1 MELDSGRDWRLFL
14 ASHNASQGFVP
25 PASLAGLV
33 AAPDSARGPAEFA
46 AAELSAGLA
55 FLGLPVLPGTGEEK
69 EGHAAIILDH
79 GGAPSRGPGRRR
91 GFVWRASPS
100 RIEVHGESE
109 AGLLAGV
116 YDLLAAAGLRWTAP
130 SAPASRV
137 APAAA
142 GSGAASAAAPSAQE
156 ARSAGRPIELA
167 AARGSGGAAP
177 GAVLILG
184 HGSYLGAAPAY
195 LLWAARNGYSGVFF
209 HTTEKAL
216 AYGASPLALYE
227 AMRPGLAALALRLGL
242 EVEEGGHYLSS
253 LLPRGLFRKEPE
265 LFRMRDGE
273 RKADSNFCPSNPRS
287 LELVKTAF
295 LDRVK
300 AHPEVDVFHVWPD
313 DLPGGGWCSCP
324 ACSGLSPAA
333 QSLRASLALAGVLAG
348 ERPDARLSF
357 LAYHDTEELEAALR
371 DRNLPSNLELLWAP
385 RKRSWARAYGDGDCA
400 LNKASA
406 ARFESARAAFKAA
419 GGKAATVFEYWEDA
433 ILFKLAVPP
442 LSAVMEGDLAFYGKE
457 VARIGILLTGDRLPL
472 APRPNPWLL
481 PRLLAAG
488 GRSAAVDDPAAGA
501 SAATGLMAEWCAA
514 TYGPAAPA
522 MVRYWKALEAAWAID
537 LDLEPGDS
545 DLFIPSPMTRA
556 AAEPPADWGDPWRAG
571 LERLA
576 EKRSACESLFSLLR
590 EAEAALDE
598 ARGLAEGEDGPL
610 QPAGAWLEAVE
621 SEAREYAIAEGILE
635 LDCARL
641 SAYHEAAAGQDRAAA
656 DIALIA
662 RAVLAGVRKAQK
674 AVPDPRAR
682 REGAFLLSLFYD
694 LRLSKIMRKARR
706 QPGRFLGEKAALLG
720 LAIKASRLR
729 GVWERRPRGQGPGP
743 ERGGLPVAGL
753 PLKD

>member
-14 ASHNASQGFVP
+14 ASHNAPQGFVP
-25 PASLAGLV
+25 AAGLAALV
-33 AAPDSARGPAEFA
+33 AAPDSARSPAEFA

-69 EGHAAIILDH
+69 EDHAAIILDH
-79 GGAPSRGPGRRR
+79 GEAPSRGPDRRR
-91 GFVWRASPS
+91 GFVWRASAS

-116 YDLLAAAGLRWTAP
+116 HDLLAAAGLRWAAP
-130 SAPASRV
+130 SAPATWV
-137 APAAA
+137 APATRVTAD
-142 GSGAASAAAPSAQE
+142 S
-156 ARSAGRPIELA
+156 GRPIELA
-167 AARGSGGAAP
+167 AARGSGGTGP

-184 HGSYLGAAPAY
+184 HGSYLGAAPGY

-209 HTTEKAL
+209 HTTDKAL

-227 AMRPGLAALALRLGL
+227 AMRPELAAQAHRLGL
-242 EVEEGGHYLSS
+242 EIEEGGHYLSS
-253 LLPRGLFRKEPE
+253 LLPRALFRKEPE

-273 RKADSNFCPSNPRS
+273 RRADSNFCPSNPRS
-287 LELVKTAF
+287 LELVKTVF
-295 LDRVK
+295 RDRVR
-300 AHPEVDVFHVWPD
+300 AQPEVDVFHVWPD

-333 QSLRASLALAGVLAG
+333 QSLRASLALAKVLAE

-371 DRNLPSNLELLWAP
+371 GQSLPSNLELLWAP
-385 RKRSWARAYGDGDCA
+385 RKRSWAKGYGDDACA

-406 ARFESARAAFKAA
+406 GRFESAKAAFTAA
-419 GGKAATVFEYWEDA
+419 GGRTATVFEYWEDA

-442 LSAVMEGDLAFYGKE
+442 LSEVMKGDLAFYGKDVE
-457 VARIGILLTGDRLPL
+457 RIGILLTGDRLPL
-472 APRPNPWLL
+472 APRPNLWLL
-481 PRLLAAG
+481 PRLLAAEG
-488 GRSAAVDDPAAGA
+488 RRSADD
-501 SAATGLMAEWCAA
+501 LMAEWCAA
-514 TYGPAAPA
+514 AYGPAAPA
-522 MVRYWKALEAAWAID
+522 MTRYWKALEAAWAID
-537 LDLEPGDS
+537 LDLEPGDT
-545 DLFIPSPMTRA
+545 DLFIPSPLTRA
-556 AAEPPADWGDPWRAG
+556 ATEPPADWGDPWTAS

-576 EKRSACESLFSLLR
+576 GKRSACESLFSHLR

-598 ARGLAEGEDGPL
+598 ARSLADAEDAAPGP
-610 QPAGAWLEAVE
+610 AADWLGAVE
-621 SEAREYAIAEGILE
+621 AEAREYAIAEGILE

-662 RAVLAGVRKAQK
+662 RAVLAGVKKARK

-682 REGAFLLSLFYD
+682 REGDFLLTLFYD

-720 LAIKASRLR
+720 LAIKAARVT
-729 GVWERRPRGQGPGP
+729 GVWEKRRQG
-743 ERGGLPVAGL
+743 
-753 PLKD
+753 